1 MTKLVRLDHDSGAA
15 LFERASPLDH
25 EGSLTGSDYRFGAIL
40 KGRALEEIRQIE
52 QDESEGYLFLG
63 SVRVDGKIVHMGD
76 WSEVLPWS
84 PLLKSIS
91 D

>member
-1 MTKLVRLDHDSGAA
+1 MRLDHDSGVA
-15 LFERASPLDH
+15 LFERTTPTDR

-40 KGRALEEIRQIE
+40 KGQALEKIRQIE
-52 QDESEGYLFLG
+52 RDEPEGYLFLG

-84 PLLKSIS
+84 PLLRSIS